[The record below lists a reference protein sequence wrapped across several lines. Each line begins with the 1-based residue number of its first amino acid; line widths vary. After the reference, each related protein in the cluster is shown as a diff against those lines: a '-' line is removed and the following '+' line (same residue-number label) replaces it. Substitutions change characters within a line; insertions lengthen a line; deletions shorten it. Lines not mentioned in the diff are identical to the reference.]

1 MAISLA
7 MDATPDPDAT
17 LTELAALGLRAAR
30 VVTRMMEIEQAAAEI
45 VAGRLPEPG
54 VEPASLAEATLAGH
68 SVDGVAEAMTRSV
81 PRVEILA
88 RALDRIS
95 RSVRHSIALMR
106 RMQAGWPHRSDNR
119 AVMVR
124 RQIGRAVAEVIRRE
138 SDGEA
143 AERLFDELAERLD
156 DPERQD
162 AILALPVDQVVR
174 RICRDLGLTA
184 AALAPLAEP
193 PPPPYHDTG

>member
-54 VEPASLAEATLAGH
+54 IEPASLAEAILAGH

-106 RMQAGWPHRSDNR
+106 RMQAGWPRSSDNR

-156 DPERQD
+156 DPELQD

-184 AALAPLAEP
+184 AALVPLAEP